1 MINLNL
7 TIKRKVILLMGVVI
21 TIIPIVLIAILLYSY
36 YLFGVEYFF
45 NSKVNEAV
53 EETVK
58 IARLYLQEHK
68 DNVKVDALSIANNI
82 YKNKHIIFN
91 DDNIL
96 QLFIDQLANARGLAE
111 IMVFKEGF
119 VIARNSLGFALW
131 FENIKPEVLNELDK
145 EEVIILEDEVD
156 NRVRAITQIS
166 GLSRDIYVMVGR
178 YIDQKILDQ
187 LKKTEGSVK
196 EYKLMLGG
204 LNITKNKLELIFV
217 VSSIFL
223 VIISIFIARKFALY
237 ITNPLEKI
245 SLATVALQK
254 GDFSVRV
261 PEGKIADEIYSLAR
275 AFNIMTEKIAQQHNE
290 LIIANE
296 LSNTRRKFIE
306 VILAEV
312 SVGVLAV
319 SLDYEIIICNNVAL
333 ELLDVDRNSK
343 SLKIENIFP
352 EILKIL
358 STAKVAKTESH
369 IDDLTIVRK
378 EKRLY
383 LAVKSGSVMDQD
395 GNVESIVITFS
406 NITDLIYNQKIAA
419 WADIARRVA
428 HEIKNPLTPISLAAE
443 RLKRKYGTEIQ
454 SDKESF
460 LRYVDT
466 IISHVVDIQNMV
478 SEFIDFAKIPDPKI
492 ACYDFRKIVE
502 ESLVLQKVANPE
514 IVYIFAPQDSKYEVK
529 CDYGQI
535 LRVMNNLLNNAAD
548 AIKIWYGEFDLTKG
562 KIAINLRKDVAT
574 NQLYVVIEDNG
585 GGISKAII
593 DKISEPYVTT
603 KKHGTGLGLAIVKK
617 IVEEHG
623 GKFVINNIK
632 AGTAASFNLVLI
644 TNQQD

>member
-1 MINLNL
+1 
-7 TIKRKVILLMGVVI
+7 MGVVT
-21 TIIPIVLIAILLYSY
+21 TIIPVVMITVLLYSY

-68 DNVKVDALSIANNI
+68 DTVKIDALSIANNL

-91 DDNIL
+91 DSNIL
-96 QLFIDQLANARGLAE
+96 QLFVNQLSNARGLAE

-131 FENIKPEVLNELDK
+131 FENIKPEVLRELNE
-145 EEVIILEDEVD
+145 EEVIILEDEIE
-156 NRVRAITQIS
+156 NRVRAVTQIT
-166 GLSRDIYVMVGR
+166 GLSEDIYVMVGR
-178 YIDQKILDQ
+178 YIDKEILDQ

-204 LNITKNKLELIFV
+204 LDITKKKLEFIFFI
-217 VSSIFL
+217 SSVIL
-223 VIISIFIARKFALY
+223 VIISVLIARKFALY

-245 SLATVALQK
+245 SLATIALQE

-261 PEGKIADEIYSLAR
+261 PEGRIADEIYSLAR
-275 AFNIMTEKIAQQHNE
+275 AFNIMTEKIAEQHRE

-296 LSNTRRKFIE
+296 ISNTRRKFIE

-319 SLDYEIIICNNVAL
+319 NLYYDVIICNNVAL
-333 ELLDVDRNSK
+333 EILDVKRNSEDF
-343 SLKIENIFP
+343 KIKNIFP
-352 EILKIL
+352 EILKTLQI
-358 STAKVAKTESH
+358 TKVAKSEERL
-369 IDDLTIVRK
+369 DDLIIVRK
-378 EKRLY
+378 ERQLH
-383 LAVKSGSVMDQD
+383 LAVRSGPVIDQN
-395 GNVESIVITFS
+395 GNVESIVVTFS

-443 RLKRKYGTEIQ
+443 RLKRKYGAEIQ

-466 IISHVVDIQNMV
+466 IISHVGDIQNMV
-478 SEFIDFAKIPDPKI
+478 SEFVDFAKIPDHKI
-492 ACYDFRKIVE
+492 AVHDFRKIVE
-502 ESLVLQKVANPE
+502 ESLVLQRVANPE
-514 IVYIFAPQDSKYEVK
+514 ITYIFKPQDINYQVK

-535 LRVMNNLLNNAAD
+535 LRVMNNLLNNAVD
-548 AIKIWYGEFDLTKG
+548 AIKARYNELGLSHGQILIILK
-562 KIAINLRKDVAT
+562 KDVAIK
-574 NQLYVVIEDNG
+574 QLYITVEDNG
-585 GGISKAII
+585 GGISQSVI

-623 GKFVINNIK
+623 GKFMINNIK
-632 AGTAASFNLVLI
+632 VGAAASFNLALVI
-644 TNQQD
+644 NQQDEK